1 MIDPIKILQDL
12 IRIPSHSREET
23 AAADY
28 LESVLEEAGFHP
40 QRHQNNLWCVSP
52 YFDNRQPTLLLN
64 AHIDTVKPAQGW
76 QDSPYEPILK
86 DGHLQGLGS
95 SDCGGGLVSLLAA
108 FAQLREKPQPYNLIY
123 LAPAEEEVSGV
134 NGISSVLPLL
144 PKIDVAIVGEPTSLQ
159 PAIAERG
166 LMVLDCTAKG
176 RAGHAARNEGINA
189 LYKALDDIEWIR
201 SHQFERVS
209 ELLGPVKMTATI
221 IQAGTLHNCIPDTCT
236 FTVDVRVN
244 ELYTNQQVL
253 EEIQSHLTSDVRA
266 RSTRLGSSRISLR
279 HPLIRAAQAL
289 GLQPF
294 GSPTLSDQALMPFPS
309 FKLGPGDSA
318 LSHTAQEHIRLQSI
332 DEAIHLYLTLLD
344 GRDIRFDE

>member
-1 MIDPIKILQDL
+1 M
-12 IRIPSHSREET
+12 
-23 AAADY
+23 
-28 LESVLEEAGFHP
+28 
-40 QRHQNNLWCVSP
+40 
-52 YFDNRQPTLLLN
+52 
-64 AHIDTVKPAQGW
+64 
-76 QDSPYEPILK
+76 
-86 DGHLQGLGS
+86 
-95 SDCGGGLVSLLAA
+95 AA

-123 LAPAEEEVSGV
+123 LASAEEEVSGI

-279 HPLIRAAQAL
+279 HPLIQAAQAL